1 MSKSNKFTQPSYLLT
16 FGGLLIVAIILVF
29 VVTGGVSNE
38 DNDDIDMVNGLSGT
52 IEIDGSSTV
61 GPITI
66 AVAEEFGKVNPNVR
80 VNVGISG
87 TGGGFKRFIVGDTII
102 NDASRPIRDDERE
115 LAQNNGISYLELP
128 IAIDGLAV
136 VVNPENTWVDF
147 LTVEELNKIWNPYSD
162 VAKWNEIRSDWPNKK
177 INLYGPGTDSG
188 TFDYFTKIIN
198 GEEGASRA
206 DFTASEDDNVLVQG
220 IQGDLNG
227 LAYFGYAY
235 YAENTDKLK
244 IVPIDSGKGPVIPT
258 SDTVPSGEYSPL
270 SRPVFIYVNKDAL
283 DLPEVKEFIIFY
295 MEHAIKLVTEV
306 GYIPFESD
314 TYTQNDSQVD
324 S

>member
-115 LAQNNGISYLELP
+115 LAQNNC
-128 IAIDGLAV
+128 
-136 VVNPENTWVDF
+136 
-147 LTVEELNKIWNPYSD
+147 
-162 VAKWNEIRSDWPNKK
+162 
-177 INLYGPGTDSG
+177 
-188 TFDYFTKIIN
+188 
-198 GEEGASRA
+198 
-206 DFTASEDDNVLVQG
+206 
-220 IQGDLNG
+220 
-227 LAYFGYAY
+227 
-235 YAENTDKLK
+235 DKLK
-244 IVPIDSGKGPVIPT
+244 SILTKC
-258 SDTVPSGEYSPL
+258 
-270 SRPVFIYVNKDAL
+270 
-283 DLPEVKEFIIFY
+283 IIINV
-295 MEHAIKLVTEV
+295 EKLK
-306 GYIPFESD
+306 
-314 TYTQNDSQVD
+314 NL
-324 S
+324 